1 MSRQNRS
8 QVRNKNY
15 LLVILIAFLFVS
27 KRTEQRSLAAQIILM
42 PQMLDNQE
50 ITTLVIIAIYSTKLS
65 YNTSSR

>member
-27 KRTEQRSLAAQIILM
+27 KRTEQRRLAAQIILM